1 MATEFQKRANRE
13 NSLKSTGPTSD
24 AGKAVVRL
32 NAVRHGLLSSAPI
45 MAGEDENEYNELGAQ
60 LQSELKPV
68 GLLETQ
74 IVNRMA
80 GFLWRLRRAQHIE
93 AGLLTS
99 SAAEVFAEAAEA
111 RAKSYTRTEGGLN
124 ALLESLGDGGG
135 EVIIENEAAHADAK
149 DAAQNARDV
158 AFSAPVLLGAAF
170 GRDAGGADAL
180 GKLTRYE
187 TGIERAL
194 YRATEELEK
203 LQSAR
208 RQRAATLAIQAKDPA
223 FMAKVREEAKRR
235 GLI

>member
-1 MATEFQKRANRE
+1 MATEFQISANRV

-24 AGKAVVRL
+24 AGKVAVRL
-32 NAVRHGLLSSAPI
+32 NAVRHGLLSSAPV
-45 MAGEDENEYNELGAQ
+45 MAGEDENEYNQLGAQ
-60 LQSELKPV
+60 LQGELKPV

-74 IVNRMA
+74 IVARMA

-99 SAAEVFAEAAEA
+99 NAAEVFAEAAEA
-111 RAKSYTRTEGGLN
+111 RAASYTRREGGL
-124 ALLESLGDGGG
+124 AAVIESMDEG
-135 EVIIENEAAHADAK
+135 EVIIENEAALADAMG
-149 DAAQNARDV
+149 AAQNARDV
-158 AFSAPVLLGAAF
+158 GFCAPVLLGAAF

-208 RQRAATLAIQAKDPA
+208 RERARDSHSN
-223 FMAKVREEAKRR
+223 E
-235 GLI
+235 

>member
-1 MATEFQKRANRE
+1 MATELQNRANRA
-13 NSLKSTGPTSD
+13 NSLKSTGPQSD

-45 MAGEDENEYNELGAQ
+45 MAGEDESEFNELGAQ

-74 IVNRMA
+74 TVNRMA

-99 SAAEVFAEAAEA
+99 SAAEVFAEAAEQ
-111 RAKSYTRTEGGLN
+111 RAKSHTRTEGGLD

-135 EVIIENEAAHADAK
+135 ETTIVDEAGHADAME
-149 DAAQNARDV
+149 AAQNARDV
-158 AFSAPVLLGAAF
+158 SFSAPVLLGAAF

-208 RQRAATLAIQAKDPA
+208 RERDKASGVVGKMMRRALERSAARDDD
-223 FMAKVREEAKRR
+223 E
-235 GLI
+235 

>member
-1 MATEFQKRANRE
+1 MATELQKRANRA
-13 NSLKSTGPTSD
+13 NSLKSTGPQTD

-45 MAGEDENEYNELGAQ
+45 MAGEDEGEYNELGAQ

-74 IVNRMA
+74 IVSRMA

-93 AGLLTS
+93 AGLLTA
-99 SAAEVFAEAAEA
+99 SAAEVFAEAAQA
-111 RAKSYTRTEGGLN
+111 RAKSYTRNEGGLE
-124 ALLESLGDGGG
+124 ALIESMD
-135 EVIIENEAAHADAK
+135 ESRVIIEDEAAHADAM

-158 AFSAPVLLGAAF
+158 SFSAPVLLGAAF

-187 TGIERAL
+187 TGIERAF
-194 YRATEELEK
+194 YRATEELER
-203 LQSAR
+203 LQAAR
-208 RQRAATLAIQAKDPA
+208 RERDAKALGVALRAQRVMAQRDAQADDD
-223 FMAKVREEAKRR
+223 E
-235 GLI
+235 

>member
-1 MATEFQKRANRE
+1 MATELQKRANRA
-13 NSLKSTGPTSD
+13 NSLKSTGPQTD
-24 AGKAVVRL
+24 AGKVAVRL

-45 MAGEDENEYNELGAQ
+45 MAGEDESEFNELGAQ

-74 IVNRMA
+74 TVNRMA

-99 SAAEVFAEAAEA
+99 SAAQVFAEAAEA
-111 RAKSYTRTEGGLN
+111 RAKSYTRNDGDFENLLKSINEGQ
-124 ALLESLGDGGG
+124 
-135 EVIIENEAAHADAK
+135 VIIENEAGHADAL

-158 AFSAPVLLGAAF
+158 AFSSPVLLGAAF

-203 LQSAR
+203 LQTKRREKEIQAAMAATMGRAAMAR
-208 RQRAATLAIQAKDPA
+208 RDNGD
-223 FMAKVREEAKRR
+223 E
-235 GLI
+235 

>member
-1 MATEFQKRANRE
+1 MATELQIRANRA
-13 NSLKSTGPTSD
+13 NALKSTGAKSE
-24 AGKAVVRL
+24 AGKTAVRL
-32 NAVRHGLLSSAPI
+32 NAVRHGLLSRAAV
-45 MAGEDENEYNELGAQ
+45 MAGEDEGEYNELGAQ
-60 LQSELKPV
+60 LQNELKPV
-68 GLLETQ
+68 GLLENH
-74 IVNRMA
+74 IVARMA

-99 SAAEVFAEAAEA
+99 NAAEAFAEAAEA
-111 RAKSYTRTEGGLN
+111 RAASYTRT
-124 ALLESLGDGGG
+124 DGGFG
-135 EVIIENEAAHADAK
+135 ALIESMNEGQVIIEDEAAHADAM

-158 AFSAPVLLGAAF
+158 GFSAPVLLGAAF

-208 RQRAATLAIQAKDPA
+208 RAAGDSHSN
-223 FMAKVREEAKRR
+223 E
-235 GLI
+235 